1 MATTLS
7 PYKIHWVILIPTRLN
22 ATKGDAQALGCDR
35 AAKELLFKH
44 FPTAEKANEWIESHR
59 TGFTI
64 TKPYKAYIMSDKQFS
79 MLQEFTRDNVMSV
92 LTQKQIRNFITIKFR

>member
-1 MATTLS
+1 MATLS

-35 AAKELLFKH
+35 ENKELLFKH
-44 FPTAEKANEWIESHR
+44 FPTAEKANEWIDDRR

-79 MLQEFTRDNVMSV
+79 MLPEFTRAGVMQV
-92 LTQKQIRNFITIKFR
+92 LTQSQIKKSITIKFR